1 MINPNIFKAYDI
13 RGIYGQD
20 LDVEAAYQIGQAYIT
35 FRQTDKNYPQDRK
48 LNIGIGMDMRLS
60 SIELKEKLIE
70 GLTSAGAN
78 VVDFGLISSP
88 AFYFSVAKYELDGGI
103 MVSASHNPGEWNGFK
118 IVREHA
124 IPVSGDTGLN
134 TMRDF
139 IAAGTLPT
147 VTTKGE
153 IKNISNIATE
163 QLNHDLQYVDLTGIR
178 ELKVVVDTANG
189 MGAQY
194 ILELAK
200 HLPIML
206 IPLNF
211 PFDGTFPA
219 HESDPLKEENLR
231 QLQAA
236 VVEKKAD
243 LGIAIDGDGDRIF
256 FVDDSG
262 KTINPAIIRGLLAK
276 IFLSDKPGAKIGY
289 DVRPGKIT
297 RDLILENGGI
307 PVLTRV
313 GHSLIKAQMIEE
325 NLFFAGESSGHFY
338 LNLPIGCFEMPNI
351 IIVKLLNY
359 FSKIDGKISDYIKQY
374 ERYSFSGEINSPVD
388 DKATTFKMIEE
399 KYSDAEI
406 SYLDGISVTYPD
418 FWFNVRASNTENKMR
433 LNLEAVTPEI
443 MAEKRDEVL
452 KIINHELLEK

>member
-20 LDVEAAYQIGQAYIT
+20 LDDEAAYQIGQAYIT
-35 FRQTDKNYPQDRK
+35 FRQTDTNYSPDKK
-48 LNIGIGMDMRLS
+48 LNIAVGMDMRLS
-60 SIELKEKLIE
+60 SVKLKERLIA
-70 GLTSAGAN
+70 GLTEAGAN

-124 IPVSGDTGLN
+124 IPVSGDTGLDA
-134 TMRDF
+134 MRDF
-139 IAAGTLPT
+139 IAVGRLPIS
-147 VTTKGE
+147 TTKGE
-153 IKNISNIATE
+153 IKNINNIATE
-163 QLNHDLQYVDLTGIR
+163 QLEHDLQYVDLTGIKQ
-178 ELKVVVDTANG
+178 LKVVVDTSNG

-219 HESDPLKEENLR
+219 HEADPLKEENLQ

-236 VVEKKAD
+236 VIEKKAD

-256 FVDDSG
+256 FVDDQG
-262 KTINPAIIRGLLAK
+262 KTISPALIRGLLAK
-276 IFLSDKPGAKIGY
+276 IFLNDRPGSKIGY

-297 RDLILENGGI
+297 QDLIIENGGT
-307 PVLTRV
+307 PVITKV

-325 NLFFAGESSGHFY
+325 NIFFAGESSGHFY

-351 IIVKLLNY
+351 IIVKLLDY
-359 FSKIDGKISDYIKQY
+359 FSKITSKISDYIKPY
-374 ERYSFSGEINSPVD
+374 ERYSHSGEINSPVD
-388 DKATTFKMIEE
+388 DKSATFKMIEE
-399 KYSDAEI
+399 KYADADI
-406 SYLDGISVTYPD
+406 NHLDGISITYPD

-433 LNLEAVTPEI
+433 LNLEATTPEI
-443 MAEKRDEVL
+443 MTKKRDEVL

>member
-20 LDVEAAYQIGQAYIT
+20 LDAEAAYQIGQAYIT
-35 FRQTDKNYPQDRK
+35 FRQTDKNYSPEKK
-48 LNIGIGMDMRLS
+48 LNIAVGMDMRLS
-60 SIELKEKLIE
+60 SEELKEKLIE
-70 GLTSAGAN
+70 GLISAGAN
-78 VVDFGLISSP
+78 VVDFGLVSSP
-88 AFYFSVAKYELDGGI
+88 AFYFSVAKHELDGGI

-118 IVREHA
+118 IVREQA
-124 IPVSGDTGLN
+124 IPVSGDTGLD

-139 IAAGTLPT
+139 IAAGQLPISA
-147 VTTKGE
+147 TKGE
-153 IKNISNIATE
+153 VKYINNIATE
-163 QLNHDLQYVDLTGIR
+163 QLNHDLQYVNLNNLK
-178 ELKVVVDTANG
+178 ELKVVIDTSNG

-194 ILELAK
+194 ILELSK

-211 PFDGTFPA
+211 TFDGTFPA
-219 HESDPLKEENLR
+219 HEADPLKEENLK
-231 QLQAA
+231 QLQTA

-256 FVDDSG
+256 FVDDTG
-262 KTINPAIIRGLLAK
+262 RTISPAIIRGLLAK
-276 IFLSDKPGAKIGY
+276 IFLSDKPGSKIGY

-297 RDLILENGGI
+297 QDLILENGGV

-325 NLFFAGESSGHFY
+325 DIFFAGESSGHFY

-351 IIVKLLNY
+351 IIVKLLDY
-359 FSKIDGKISDYIKQY
+359 FSKIDGKISDHLKPY
-374 ERYSFSGEINSPVD
+374 ERYFHSGEINSPTD
-388 DKATTFKMIEE
+388 DKATTFKMIAEQ
-399 KYSDAEI
+399 YPDGEI
-406 SYLDGISVTYPD
+406 SYLDGISVNYPN

-433 LNLEAVTPEI
+433 LNLEANTPEL
-443 MAEKRDEVL
+443 MAEKRDEIL
-452 KIINHELLEK
+452 KIINHESL

>member
-20 LDVEAAYQIGQAYIT
+20 FDIEAAYQVGQSYVAL
-35 FRQTDKNYPQDRK
+35 RK
-48 LNIGIGMDMRLS
+48 LDTNYIHNKKLRVAVGMDMRVS
-60 SIELKEKLIE
+60 SLELKEKLVQ
-70 GLTSAGAN
+70 GLTAAGAD
-78 VVDFGLISSP
+78 VVDFGLVSSP
-88 AFYFSVAKYELDGGI
+88 AFYFSVAKYNLDGGI
-103 MVSASHNPGEWNGFK
+103 MVSASHNPAIWNGFK
-118 IVREHA
+118 IVKEKA

-134 TMRDF
+134 LMRDF
-139 IAAGTLPT
+139 INIGNLPLSEIT
-147 VTTKGE
+147 GE
-153 IKNISNIATE
+153 IKNISNIAAE
-163 QLNHDLQYVDLTGIR
+163 QLAHDLQYVDLKNIKP
-178 ELKVVVDTANG
+178 LKVVIDTANG

-194 ILELAK
+194 ILELSK
-200 HLPIML
+200 HLPIVL

-219 HESDPLKEENLR
+219 HESDPLKEENLQ
-231 QLQAA
+231 QLHAA
-236 VVEKKAD
+236 VIERKAD

-256 FVDDSG
+256 FVDDCG
-262 KTINPAIIRGLLAK
+262 ITINPAITRGLLAK
-276 IFLSDKPGAKIGY
+276 IFLLDKPGAKVGY
-289 DVRPGKIT
+289 DVRPGRIT
-297 RDLILENGGI
+297 QDLILEGGGL

-359 FSKIDGKISDYIKQY
+359 FSKIDGRISDYIKRY
-374 ERYSFSGEINSPVD
+374 EKYSHSGEINSPTD
-388 DKATTFKMIEE
+388 DKETTFKMIAE
-399 KYSDAEI
+399 KYSDAVI
-406 SYLDGISVTYPD
+406 NYFDGISVTYPT

-433 LNLEAVTPEI
+433 LNLEAINPEI

-452 KIINHELLEK
+452 KIINHE